1 MTAER
6 AARARFMTTLHDADA
21 TGRAARSKRAADDR
35 LREWGGVHAAAR
47 DVQTVSTK
55 KNPAARGA
63 AGS

>member
-1 MTAER
+1 LTAER

-21 TGRAARSKRAADDR
+21 TGRSKRAADDR